1 MIYEKVSTIE
11 FEVTTTCN
19 SFCPV
24 CVRFQ
29 SDDDGVWLNP
39 LVDFNQ
45 HLSVEHLTKILSDSC
60 VSEDVELDFIG
71 TAGDPIAHPNFLEIL
86 EVAIKLKPNASFN
99 IHTNGGLRNPDYYE
113 KLAKLLSSA
122 SHYDFQ
128 FSIDGLEDTNH
139 IYRIGV
145 QWDRLIDNVRA
156 FIKAGG
162 ISAWQ
167 MVIFPW
173 NKHQVNEARIF
184 AKELGCIGFDTR
196 QNIYSADM
204 ELLIKKANTNFN
216 KTEFI
221 KVKEKSFLNQ
231 EKGLKQIID
240 NYKYID
246 DECVSKEGI
255 FVRPEG
261 YIYPCCMFSA
271 AAYDL
276 FQQKLL
282 EEAYFTPYEKNW
294 NEIEKHSLNEIMN
307 HQWWTDLKTGLD
319 NNKPCDLCIQ
329 QCGVEDKIA
338 RHDLQTEKTE
348 L

>member
-1 MIYEKVSTIE
+1 MIYETVKVIE

-71 TAGDPIAHPNFLEIL
+71 TAGDPIAHPNFLELL
-86 EVAIKLKPNASFN
+86 EVVKKLKPRARLN
-99 IHTNGGLRNPDYYE
+99 IHTNGGLRNTDYYK
-113 KLAKLLSSA
+113 KLAEVLDGFRY
-122 SHYDFQ
+122 HFR

-145 QWDRLIDNVRA
+145 QWNRLIDNVRA

-162 ISAWQ
+162 EVTWQ
-167 MVIFPW
+167 MVMFPW

-271 AAYDL
+271 ATYDL